1 MNETIDPL
9 GKGGSEG
16 RFIQHHSTTPRKTR
30 QAIDDRELF
39 TARIVTGRKID
50 NEVAN
55 VRIAK
60 RIAFQNLAFVLNVN
74 HRAGRYFLSDH
85 SSNLP
90 DYSVNFDFMAG
101 NDLVNPDAL
110 NSTIEFLTAMV
121 TPALLISAT
130 GSLVLSTSTRLGR
143 VVDRVRALEDRLSEL
158 IYLERKDEVPLYDKR
173 VEVIVDLLDKVTSRS
188 RILQRALQTFY
199 YGVGMFT
206 LTSVTI
212 AIAAFFNTYRWVP
225 IPIGI
230 VGIMFLFWGSFLMLR
245 ETRMATATINAEMD
259 FTWELAREVAPRE
272 VAIKY
277 KPTGKRGGMQLA
289 KIKDGRRKV
298 PDTFPGD

>member
-1 MNETIDPL
+1 
-9 GKGGSEG
+9 
-16 RFIQHHSTTPRKTR
+16 
-30 QAIDDRELF
+30 
-39 TARIVTGRKID
+39 
-50 NEVAN
+50 
-55 VRIAK
+55 
-60 RIAFQNLAFVLNVN
+60 
-74 HRAGRYFLSDH
+74 
-85 SSNLP
+85 
-90 DYSVNFDFMAG
+90 MATEI
-101 NDLVNPDAL
+101 VNPNAL

-143 VVDRVRALEDRLSEL
+143 VVDRVRQLEERLSDL
-158 IYLERKDEVPLYDKR
+158 IYSDSKEDIPLYDKR

-199 YGVGMFT
+199 YGIGMFT

-212 AIAAFFNTYRWVP
+212 AIAAIFNTYRWVP

-230 VGIMFLFWGSFLMLR
+230 IGIMFLFWGSFLMLR

-259 FTWELAREVAPRE
+259 FTWELARKVAPKE

-277 KPTGKRGGMQLA
+277 QRRGKRGGGLA
-289 KIKDGRRKV
+289 RIKNESDI
-298 PDTFPGD
+298 PDTLGGE